1 METVK
6 KRLKAA
12 ARREK
17 QQKKAARRMERR
29 SEKARPE
36 SQINGENPTT
46 ADSLGRRGPT
56 IL

>member
-6 KRLKAA
+6 KRQKAA

-17 QQKKAARRMERR
+17 QEKKATRRMERKN
-29 SEKARPE
+29 EKARTEDKVQEKNPQIAE
-36 SQINGENPTT
+36 SV
-46 ADSLGRRGPT
+46 RRGPT